1 MIKKGEVKMNSNM
14 NKLFKYEMP
23 TKIIF
28 GCGAVSQT
36 GKEIEK
42 LGIKKVMIVIDRGV
56 MEIGLVDRLENSLK
70 SSGIKYI
77 IYDKVQPNS
86 GTNFVT
92 EATNVAKSEN
102 CELIIGIGGG
112 SSMDTAKA
120 VAAMVTNT
128 GNLIDYAGIDKLK
141 KQPLP
146 NIAIPTTAGTG
157 SEVTRWAV
165 ISDREK
171 NIKAD
176 IGSFKIMPKIAI
188 CDPELTTS
196 LPSRITAE
204 TGMDALTHAIESYVC
219 TATQPISEALA
230 EKSITLIS
238 KYLRRAVANGKNME
252 AREGMLMGSLT
263 AALAFNETRLGIA
276 HSWASPLVPY
286 FPISH
291 GLVNSILLPNVMEY
305 NLIGNLEKF
314 ARIALLM
321 GENIEGLNL
330 MDAARKAVK
339 AVRALSTDIDLPQ
352 GLKEVI
358 DINEEDIQKLAN
370 EALQS
375 GNNLVNP
382 RTPTLEDMIKICRN
396 SM

>member
-1 MIKKGEVKMNSNM
+1 MNSNLI
-14 NKLFKYEMP
+14 KPFKYEMP

-28 GCGAVSQT
+28 GCGVVNQT
-36 GKEIEK
+36 GKEVGK
-42 LGIKKVMIVIDRGV
+42 LGVKKVLIVTDK
-56 MEIGLVDRLENSLK
+56 GLIKAGILSSLEDSLK
-70 SSGIKYI
+70 SREIKYI
-77 IYDKVQPNS
+77 IYDQVKPNS
-86 GTNFVT
+86 SSKIVTEGTNI
-92 EATNVAKSEN
+92 AKEEN
-102 CELIIGIGGG
+102 CKLVIGIGGG

-120 VAAMVTNT
+120 VAAMVTNQ
-128 GNLIDYAGIDKLK
+128 GNIMDYAGIDKIK
-141 KQPLP
+141 NQPLP
-146 NIAIPTTAGTG
+146 NIVIPTTAGTG

-165 ISDREK
+165 ISDKEK
-171 NIKAD
+171 NCKAG
-176 IGSFKIMPKIAI
+176 IGSFKIMAKVAI
-188 CDPELTTS
+188 CDPQLTIS
-196 LPSRITAE
+196 LPSHITAE

-230 EKSITLIS
+230 EKSISLIN
-238 KYLRRAVANGKNME
+238 KYLRIAVANGKNIE

-276 HSWASPLVPY
+276 HSWASPLGAY

-305 NLIGNLEKF
+305 NLIGNPEKF

-321 GENIEGLNL
+321 RENIERLNL

-339 AVRALSTDIDLPQ
+339 AVRDLSTDIGLPQ
-352 GLKEVI
+352 RLKEVI
-358 DINEEDIQKLAN
+358 DINEEDIRKVAN

-382 RTPTLEDMIKICRN
+382 RKPTLEDMIKICKN

>member
-1 MIKKGEVKMNSNM
+1 MNFNLIKS
-14 NKLFKYEMP
+14 FKYEMP

-28 GCGAVSQT
+28 GCGVVNQT
-36 GKEIEK
+36 GKELEK
-42 LGIKKVMIVIDRGV
+42 LGVKKVMIVTDRGFI
-56 MEIGLVDRLENSLK
+56 ESGLVCRLENSLK
-70 SSGIKYI
+70 CSKIEYVT
-77 IYDKVQPNS
+77 YNKVQPNS
-86 GTNFVT
+86 GDKLVK
-92 EATNVAKSEN
+92 EAANIAKDEN
-102 CELIIGIGGG
+102 CELTIGIGGG

-120 VAAMVTNT
+120 VAVMVTNT
-128 GNLIDYAGIDKLK
+128 GNIMDYAGMDKIK
-141 KQPLP
+141 NKPLP

-157 SEVTRWAV
+157 SEVTIWAV
-165 ISDREK
+165 ITDHEK
-171 NIKAD
+171 NYKTG
-176 IGSFKIMPKIAI
+176 IGSFMIIPKVAI
-188 CDPELTTS
+188 CDPELTIS
-196 LPSRITAE
+196 LPTHITAA

-219 TATQPISEALA
+219 TATQPISEALS
-230 EKSITLIS
+230 EKAITLIGE
-238 KYLRRAVANGKNME
+238 YLRIAVANGKNID

-276 HSWASPLVPY
+276 HSWASPLGAH

-305 NLIGNLEKF
+305 NLIGNPEKF

-330 MDAARKAVK
+330 MDSARKSVK
-339 AVRALSTDIDLPQ
+339 AVRDLSTDIGLPQ
-352 GLKEVI
+352 RLKDVI
-358 DINEEDIQKLAN
+358 DISEEDIRKMAN

-382 RTPTLEDMIKICRN
+382 RKPTLEDMIEICRN

>member
-1 MIKKGEVKMNSNM
+1 MNSNM
-14 NKLFKYEMP
+14 NKSFKYEMP

-28 GCGAVSQT
+28 GCGVVNQT
-36 GKEIEK
+36 GKEVEK
-42 LGIKKVMIVIDRGV
+42 LGVKKVFIVTDK
-56 MEIGLVDRLENSLK
+56 GLIKAGILSSLEDSLK
-70 SSGIKYI
+70 SRGIEYV
-77 IYDKVQPNS
+77 IYDQVKPNS
-86 GTNFVT
+86 SSKIVT
-92 EATNVAKSEN
+92 EATNIAKDEN

-120 VAAMVTNT
+120 VAVMVTNA
-128 GNLIDYAGIDKLK
+128 GNIMDYAGMDKIK
-141 KQPLP
+141 NKPLP

-157 SEVTRWAV
+157 SEVTIWAV
-165 ISDREK
+165 ITDQEK
-171 NIKAD
+171 NYKTG
-176 IGSFKIMPKIAI
+176 IGSFMIIPKVAI
-188 CDPELTTS
+188 CDPELTIS

-230 EKSITLIS
+230 EKSISLIS
-238 KYLRRAVANGKNME
+238 KYLRIAVANGKNIE

-276 HSWASPLVPY
+276 HSWASPLGAY

-305 NLIGNLEKF
+305 NLIGNPEKF

-339 AVRALSTDIDLPQ
+339 AVKALSTDIDLPQ
-352 GLKEVI
+352 KLKEVI
-358 DINEEDIQKLAN
+358 DISEEDIQKLAN
-370 EALQS
+370 EAFQS

-382 RTPTLEDMIKICRN
+382 RKPTLKDMIKICRN
-396 SM
+396 CM

>member
-1 MIKKGEVKMNSNM
+1 MNSNM
-14 NKLFKYEMP
+14 NKSFKYEMP

-28 GCGAVSQT
+28 GCGVVNQT
-36 GKEIEK
+36 GKEVEK
-42 LGIKKVMIVIDRGV
+42 LGVKKVMIVTDRGFMKSGFV
-56 MEIGLVDRLENSLK
+56 CRLENSLK
-70 SSGIKYI
+70 CSKIEYV

-86 GTNFVT
+86 GSKLVN
-92 EATNVAKSEN
+92 EAANIAKNEN

-120 VAAMVTNT
+120 VAVMVTNP
-128 GNLIDYAGIDKLK
+128 GDIMDYAGMDKIK
-141 KQPLP
+141 NKPLP

-157 SEVTRWAV
+157 SEVTVWAV
-165 ISDREK
+165 ISDHEK
-171 NIKAD
+171 NYKTG
-176 IGSFKIMPKIAI
+176 IGSFMIMPKVAI
-188 CDPELTTS
+188 CDPELTIS
-196 LPSRITAE
+196 LPSYITAA

-230 EKSITLIS
+230 EKSISLIS
-238 KYLRRAVANGKNME
+238 KYLRIAVANGKNIE
-252 AREGMLMGSLT
+252 AREGMLMGSLA

-276 HSWASPLVPY
+276 HSWASPLGAY

-305 NLIGNLEKF
+305 NLIGNPEKF

-321 GENIEGLNL
+321 RENIEGLNL

-339 AVRALSTDIDLPQ
+339 AVRALSADIDLPQ
-352 GLKEVI
+352 KLKEVI
-358 DINEEDIQKLAN
+358 DISEEDIKKLAN
-370 EALQS
+370 EAFQS

-382 RTPTLEDMIKICRN
+382 RKPTLEDMIEICRN